1 MSLKKFWVIPLII
14 GVLACLIQ
22 AVDQLLMPHVCPV
35 GNKGFSWIAFQSWA
49 TYFLAGCNLRG
60 GVKTF
65 LAYAVGIGGSI
76 LIMEL
81 GGSLMGAG
89 LSWWGVPIA
98 VGAIAFCVIFL
109 EKVDILSLVPA
120 LFIGA
125 GAFFAFMN
133 YVPGATY
140 GNAFLTE
147 MIYCTLGLVFGWVT
161 VTLRTKYTNS
171 VEGK

>member
-22 AVDQLLMPHVCPV
+22 AVDQLLMPYVAPV

-49 TYFLAGCNLRG
+49 TYFLAGCTLRG

-65 LAYAVGIGGSI
+65 LAYALGIGGSI
-76 LIMEL
+76 LIMLL
-81 GGSLMGAG
+81 GGSMANIGFWA
-89 LSWWGVPIA
+89 VPLA
-98 VGAIAFCVIFL
+98 VGAVAFCVIFL
-109 EKVDILSLVPA
+109 ERIEILSLVPA

-133 YVPGATY
+133 YVPGATF
-140 GNAFLTE
+140 GNAFVTE

-161 VTLRTKYTNS
+161 VALRTRYTACATK
-171 VEGK
+171 EK